1 MSDNEKTLEIQ
12 VISGAEGQIAAGDT
26 YGAEQARE
34 YADEAA
40 QSAEKAKESQN
51 LAEAWAH
58 SDQAPAGEGT
68 RSAKTWSNVSKE
80 WAESTTA
87 PDNTTGSRSAKTWSD
102 VARQWAESDKEPDG
116 VKDAKS
122 AKTWAGVANDHANTA
137 SLKANEAAASANTAS
152 LQAQAAATSAQTA
165 TTKAGEA
172 STSANNAAVS
182 AKTASDKAAA
192 SATSAGQAAS
202 SAAAAAASAKTASD
216 KAMAAAASATAAAT
230 SAANAADGANTA
242 NVQAGLAHES
252 ADSAASS
259 ATAAAGSA
267 KTASTKASE
276 ASTSANEAAASAKA
290 AADKYTALVNND
302 LPKKANLAGADFTGK
317 VTFPT
322 APAGT
327 NNTQG
332 ATTAFVVAA
341 IASLV
346 NGSPA
351 ALDTLQEL
359 AKAMGNDP
367 NFATTITNLIGTK
380 LDKSGTAVKATAD
393 AAGNN
398 IQTTYAT
405 KTDVEKAAND
415 AKNGAL
421 TGQVQADWNVTD
433 TSSKAYVK
441 NKPTK
446 WNVFDLAKPL
456 CKSGTLDY
464 TTRPLVDVV
473 RANKLAF
480 LPAEQIII
488 EQTVDGGQTWTDAG
502 FRDAQKENLFNELRT
517 YALCIPK
524 INGKE
529 NAQCGLRVTITAMKY
544 NVPDGT
550 AETDKYKYWGKDY
563 VKSTERYCSLEEL
576 YIWCSAASNKI
587 KVKVESAT
595 GDNPDNWYTQFS
607 SDSFGLTG
615 EAGGNYIRLK
625 GDYEL
630 FGGGIS
636 QSFNFW
642 NYRFTFMTTSSN
654 LTDQITARPEVSQSI
669 ININGY
675 GSSIWTVPNQ
685 LAFHDHLYYWDDK
698 KNATFPAN
706 INAKGKLLE
715 NGQSITDSI
724 AKQIITNTLTATNA
738 TFTGATSVPTANAGN
753 SSNAIASTEFVAK
766 SISDLATVATS
777 GKYTDLLER
786 PAIPSKTSELTNDS
800 RYVSTD
806 ASGNVV
812 LTGTLTATQVF
823 NAVYND
829 YAEFFP
835 RGGKTERGDI
845 IACDEASTRE
855 QYVKATDKS
864 LCVVGVHS
872 EEFAQIIGG
881 LQVEEGKGVME
892 TNIRQFIPVAMAGR
906 VHVKYFGK
914 AIVGTKVVPSEI
926 PGVGRAWQE
935 GDSLDHVVGK
945 IVEPDTRQD
954 VRLVKI
960 LVGR

>member
-40 QSAEKAKESQN
+40 RSAEKAKESQN

-87 PDNTTGSRSAKTWSD
+87 PDNTAGSRSAKTWAD

-116 VKDAKS
+116 VKGAKS

-137 SLKANEAAASANTAS
+137 SLKANAAAASANTAS

-172 STSANNAAVS
+172 STSASNAAVS
-182 AKTASDKAAA
+182 AKAAAEKAAA
-192 SATSAGQAAS
+192 ASTSASNAKTSENNAAGSAQTAASKATAASTSAGAAAN
-202 SAAAAAASAKTASD
+202 SATAAAASAKTSSDQAS
-216 KAMAAAASATAAAT
+216 AAAT
-230 SAANAADGANTA
+230 SAQVAAN
-242 NVQAGLAHES
+242 
-252 ADSAASS
+252 S
-259 ATAAAGSA
+259 ATEAAGSA
-267 KTASTKASE
+267 STASTKASE
-276 ASTSANEAAASAKA
+276 ASTSAADAAASAKA

-317 VTFPT
+317 VTMPT

-359 AKAMGNDP
+359 AKALGNDP

-398 IQTTYAT
+398 IQATYAT

-441 NKPTK
+441 NKPTTWPTNK
-446 WNVFDLAKPL
+446 ITKPWFTN
-456 CKSGTLDY
+456 GTYDPVIA
-464 TTRPLVDVV
+464 PLINRT
-473 RANKLAF
+473 RANRLAF
-480 LPAEQIII
+480 LPADQIII

-502 FRDAQKENLFNELRT
+502 YTDSQKAYLFSGLKSQPFD
-517 YALCIPK
+517 LPK
-524 INGKE
+524 LDGKM
-529 NAQCGLRVTITAMKY
+529 NTLCGLRVTITANKY
-544 NVPDGT
+544 NVPSGT
-550 AETDKYKYWGKDY
+550 AETEKYNYWDNEHY
-563 VKSTERYCSLEEL
+563 IYSERYCSLTDFWFWLTSSENTISIKIE
-576 YIWCSAASNKI
+576 AASRANPNSWTTLFNHP
-587 KVKVESAT
+587 EWGAT
-595 GDNPDNWYTQFS
+595 GWDGSDYCRINYT
-607 SDSFGLTG
+607 
-615 EAGGNYIRLK
+615 
-625 GDYEL
+625 L
-630 FGGGIS
+630 FGGGSGQPS
-636 QSFNFW
+636 QSC
-642 NYRFTFMTTSSN
+642 NYRFTFMTKPPNGKNT
-654 LTDQITARPEVSQSI
+654 LGTQYQTQQQSI
-669 ININGY
+669 KSIMGY
-675 GSSIWTVPNQ
+675 GENAWITPNAMME
-685 LAFHDHLYYWDDK
+685 LDHLYYWDPYK
-698 KNATFPAN
+698 
-706 INAKGKLLE
+706 
-715 NGQSITDSI
+715 
-724 AKQIITNTLTATNA
+724 NA
-738 TFTGATSVPTANAGN
+738 TFTGSINTLGKIKENGMNLTDSIMESVNSKIKKSIPTTI
-753 SSNAIASTEFVAK
+753 SSFTNDSGYAK
-766 SISDLATVATS
+766 SDDLATVATS

-835 RGGKTERGDI
+835 RGEDTERGDI
-845 IACDEASTRE
+845 IACDETSTRE

-935 GDSLDHVVGK
+935 GDSLDHVVGR

>member
-34 YADEAA
+34 YANEAA

-68 RSAKTWSNVSKE
+68 RSSKTWSNVSKE
-80 WAESTTA
+80 WAESTGA
-87 PDNTTGSRSAKTWSD
+87 PDNTAGSRSAKTWAD

-137 SLKANEAAASANTAS
+137 SLKANAAAASANTAS

-216 KAMAAAASATAAAT
+216 KATAAAASATAAAT

-252 ADSAASS
+252 ADSAAAS

-302 LPKKANLAGADFTGK
+302 LPKKANL
-317 VTFPT
+317 
-322 APAGT
+322 AGT

-433 TSSKAYVK
+433 TTSKAFVK
-441 NKPTK
+441 NKPLVYSGANKIDPQLTMSNRLHTMNTSYGDSCLRYFCATREIVDGTK
-446 WNVFDLAKPL
+446 TIPDSSIIQLSWDNTKKFDSQIAIV
-456 CKSGTLDY
+456 SGTTDMY
-464 TTRPLVDVV
+464 IRTQNTQW
-473 RANKLAF
+473 
-480 LPAEQIII
+480 LPWKRMYGSGD
-488 EQTVDGGQTWTDAG
+488 TVDRSTADAAGNNIQT
-502 FRDAQKENLFNELRT
+502 T
-517 YALCIPK
+517 YATK
-524 INGKE
+524 KE
-529 NAQCGLRVTITAMKY
+529 LPT
-544 NVPDGT
+544 VPSKVSAFTNDSG
-550 AETDKYKYWGKDY
+550 Y
-563 VKSTERYCSLEEL
+563 VKS
-576 YIWCSAASNKI
+576 A
-587 KVKVESAT
+587 
-595 GDNPDNWYTQFS
+595 
-607 SDSFGLTG
+607 
-615 EAGGNYIRLK
+615 
-625 GDYEL
+625 
-630 FGGGIS
+630 
-636 QSFNFW
+636 
-642 NYRFTFMTTSSN
+642 
-654 LTDQITARPEVSQSI
+654 
-669 ININGY
+669 
-675 GSSIWTVPNQ
+675 
-685 LAFHDHLYYWDDK
+685 
-698 KNATFPAN
+698 
-706 INAKGKLLE
+706 
-715 NGQSITDSI
+715 
-724 AKQIITNTLTATNA
+724 
-738 TFTGATSVPTANAGN
+738 
-753 SSNAIASTEFVAK
+753 
-766 SISDLATVATS
+766 DLATVATS

-835 RGGKTERGDI
+835 RGGETERGDI
-845 IACDEASTRE
+845 IACDETSTRE

-864 LCVVGVHS
+864 QCVVGVHS

-892 TNIRQFIPVAMAGR
+892 TNIRKFIPVAMAGR

-935 GDSLDHVVGK
+935 GDSLDHVVGR

>member
-34 YADEAA
+34 YANEAA

-87 PDNTTGSRSAKTWSD
+87 PDNTTGSRSAKTWAD
-102 VARQWAESDKEPDG
+102 VARQWAESDKKPDG

-137 SLKANEAAASANTAS
+137 SLKANAAAASANTAS
-152 LQAQAAATSAQTA
+152 LQAKAAATSAQTA

-192 SATSAGQAAS
+192 SATSAGQAAASAS
-202 SAAAAAASAKTASD
+202 SAAASASSAAASAKTASD
-216 KAMAAAASATAAAT
+216 KATAAAASATAAAT
-230 SAANAADGANTA
+230 SASNATDGANTA
-242 NVQAGLAHES
+242 NIQAGLAHES
-252 ADSAASS
+252 ADSAAAS

-276 ASTSANEAAASAKA
+276 ASTSANNAAASAKA

-317 VTFPT
+317 VTMPT

-332 ATTAFVVAA
+332 ATTAFVAAA

-359 AKAMGNDP
+359 AKALGNDP

-380 LDKSGTAVKATAD
+380 LDKSGTAVKAAAD

-441 NKPTK
+441 NKPQWIRFSYALKELTKRPTTCNQNFADGCIRNYLASSDMKEGKPPGDANIIHCSWDNGKWDTQLAIEPPHNTNALDLTLLHVRGENGTEWTK
-446 WNVFDLAKPL
+446 WSTLCLSMDSRGKTAYQAKADEAGNDIQATYA
-456 CKSGTLDY
+456 KKTDVQ
-464 TTRPLVDVV
+464 TTF
-473 RANKLAF
+473 AKKTE
-480 LPAEQIII
+480 LPTIPTTISSF
-488 EQTVDGGQTWTDAG
+488 TNDAG
-502 FRDAQKENLFNELRT
+502 
-517 YALCIPK
+517 Y
-524 INGKE
+524 
-529 NAQCGLRVTITAMKY
+529 
-544 NVPDGT
+544 
-550 AETDKYKYWGKDY
+550 
-563 VKSTERYCSLEEL
+563 
-576 YIWCSAASNKI
+576 
-587 KVKVESAT
+587 
-595 GDNPDNWYTQFS
+595 
-607 SDSFGLTG
+607 
-615 EAGGNYIRLK
+615 
-625 GDYEL
+625 
-630 FGGGIS
+630 
-636 QSFNFW
+636 
-642 NYRFTFMTTSSN
+642 
-654 LTDQITARPEVSQSI
+654 
-669 ININGY
+669 
-675 GSSIWTVPNQ
+675 
-685 LAFHDHLYYWDDK
+685 
-698 KNATFPAN
+698 
-706 INAKGKLLE
+706 
-715 NGQSITDSI
+715 
-724 AKQIITNTLTATNA
+724 
-738 TFTGATSVPTANAGN
+738 
-753 SSNAIASTEFVAK
+753 AK
-766 SISDLATVATS
+766 SSDLATVATS

-800 RYVSTD
+800 RFVATD
-806 ASGNVV
+806 ETGNVT

-835 RGGKTERGDI
+835 RGDDTQRGDI
-845 IACDEASTRE
+845 IACDETSTRE

-864 LCVVGVHS
+864 RCVVGVHS

-881 LQVEEGKGVME
+881 LQVEDGKGVLE
-892 TNIRQFIPVAMAGR
+892 TNIQKFIPVSMAGR

-914 AIVGTKVVPSEI
+914 AVVGTKVVPSEI

-935 GDSLDHVVGK
+935 GDPPDHVVGR
-945 IVEPDTRQD
+945 IVEPDTLQD

>member
-34 YADEAA
+34 YANEAA

-87 PDNTTGSRSAKTWSD
+87 PDNTAGSRSAKTWAD

-116 VKDAKS
+116 VKGAKS

-137 SLKANEAAASANTAS
+137 SLKANAAAASANTAS

-172 STSANNAAVS
+172 STSASNAAVS
-182 AKTASDKAAA
+182 AKAAAEKAAA
-192 SATSAGQAAS
+192 ASTSASNAKTSENNAAGSAQTAASKATAASTSAGAAAN
-202 SAAAAAASAKTASD
+202 SATAAAASAKTSSDQAS
-216 KAMAAAASATAAAT
+216 AAAT
-230 SAANAADGANTA
+230 SATNSAN
-242 NVQAGLAHES
+242 S
-252 ADSAASS
+252 AK
-259 ATAAAGSA
+259 AAAGSA
-267 KTASTKASE
+267 PTASTKASE
-276 ASTSANEAAASAKA
+276 ASTSANSAAASAKA
-290 AADKYTALVNND
+290 AADKYTALVNVD
-302 LPKKANLAGADFTGK
+302 LPKKANLAGAAFTGK
-317 VTFPT
+317 VTVPT
-322 APAGT
+322 AKAGT
-327 NNTQG
+327 NDTQ
-332 ATTAFVVAA
+332 AASTAFVMAA

-398 IQTTYAT
+398 IQSTYAT
-405 KTDVEKAAND
+405 KAEMTKAAND

-433 TSSKAYVK
+433 ASSKAYVK
-441 NKPTK
+441 NKPTT
-446 WNVFDLAKPL
+446 WPSNQITKPWFIN
-456 CKSGTLDY
+456 GTRDPVIA
-464 TTRPLVDVV
+464 PLINIT
-473 RANKLAF
+473 RANRLAF
-480 LPAEQIII
+480 LPADQIVI

-502 FRDAQKENLFNELRT
+502 YTDSQKAYLFSGLKSGCWFN
-517 YALCIPK
+517 IPQ
-524 INGKE
+524 IDGKM
-529 NAQCGLRVTITAMKY
+529 NTLCGLRVTITANKY
-544 NVPDGT
+544 NVPTGT
-550 AETDKYKYWGKDY
+550 AETEKYKYWDDEHWIT
-563 VKSTERYCSLEEL
+563 SERYCSLTDFWFWLSSPENAISIKIE
-576 YIWCSAASNKI
+576 AATR
-587 KVKVESAT
+587 A
-595 GDNPDNWYTQFS
+595 NPNSWTALFNHPEWGANGWDG
-607 SDSFGLTG
+607 SDYCRIPYS
-615 EAGGNYIRLK
+615 
-625 GDYEL
+625 L
-630 FGGGIS
+630 FGGKSGK
-636 QSFNFW
+636 QNC
-642 NYRFTFMTTSSN
+642 NYRFTFMTKPSAGKDTLGTQFQTHTQGISSIMGYGENVWISSN
-654 LTDQITARPEVSQSI
+654 SMMEL
-669 ININGY
+669 
-675 GSSIWTVPNQ
+675 
-685 LAFHDHLYYWDDK
+685 DHLYYWDPA
-698 KNATFPAN
+698 KNTTFTGS
-706 INAKGKLLE
+706 INTLGKIKE
-715 NGQSITDSI
+715 NGKNLTDSI
-724 AKQIITNTLTATNA
+724 MESVNSAIKKSIPTTISSFTNDV
-738 TFTGATSVPTANAGN
+738 GY
-753 SSNAIASTEFVAK
+753 AK
-766 SISDLATVATS
+766 SDDLAMVATS

-845 IACDEASTRE
+845 IACDETSTRE

-864 LCVVGVHS
+864 QCVVGVHS

-892 TNIRQFIPVAMAGR
+892 TNIRKFIPVAMAGR

-935 GDSLDHVVGK
+935 GDSLDHVVGR

>member
-1 MSDNEKTLEIQ
+1 MSNNDKTLEIEVVQ
-12 VISGAEGQIAAGDT
+12 GVEGTVASGELF
-26 YGAEQARE
+26 GADQARA
-34 YADEAA
+34 YAEEAGQA
-40 QSAEKAKESQN
+40 ADRAKEAQN

-68 RSAKTWSNVSKE
+68 RSSKTWSNVSKE
-80 WAESTTA
+80 WAESTGA
-87 PDNTTGSRSAKTWSD
+87 PDNTAGSRSAKTWAD
-102 VARQWAESDKEPDG
+102 TARQWAESSTEPDG

-122 AKTWAGVANDHANTA
+122 AKSWAGVAKDYANTA

-152 LQAQAAATSAQTA
+152 LQAKAAATSAQTA
-165 TTKAGEA
+165 ITKAGEA

-192 SATSAGQAAS
+192 SATSAGQAAA

-216 KAMAAAASATAAAT
+216 KADAAASSANAAAASAT
-230 SAANAADGANTA
+230 NAADGANTA
-242 NVQAGLAHES
+242 NIQAGLAHES
-252 ADSAASS
+252 ADSAAAS

-276 ASTSANEAAASAKA
+276 ASTSANNAAASAKA

-302 LPKKANLAGADFTGK
+302 LPKKADLAGADFTGK
-317 VTFPT
+317 VTMPT

-332 ATTAFVVAA
+332 ATTAFVAAA

-359 AKAMGNDP
+359 AKALGNDP

-380 LDKSGTAVKATAD
+380 LDKTGTAVKATAD
-393 AAGNN
+393 GAGNN
-398 IQTTYAT
+398 IQATYAT

-441 NKPTK
+441 NKPQEIRFSFALKQLSYRPTTCNQNFADGCIRNYLASSNMTEGKPPGDSNIIHCSWDNGK
-446 WNVFDLAKPL
+446 WDTQLAIEPPHNTNTMGQAL
-456 CKSGTLDY
+456 LH
-464 TTRPLVDVV
+464 V
-473 RANKLAF
+473 RG
-480 LPAEQIII
+480 E
-488 EQTVDGGQTWTDAG
+488 
-502 FRDAQKENLFNELRT
+502 
-517 YALCIPK
+517 
-524 INGKE
+524 NGKE
-529 NAQCGLRVTITAMKY
+529 WSKWSTLCRSIDSQGKTAYQAKADESGNDIQATYAKKTDVQTTYAKKTELPTIPT
-544 NVPDGT
+544 T
-550 AETDKYKYWGKDY
+550 
-563 VKSTERYCSLEEL
+563 
-576 YIWCSAASNKI
+576 I
-587 KVKVESAT
+587 
-595 GDNPDNWYTQFS
+595 S
-607 SDSFGLTG
+607 S
-615 EAGGNYIRLK
+615 
-625 GDYEL
+625 
-630 FGGGIS
+630 
-636 QSFNFW
+636 
-642 NYRFTFMTTSSN
+642 FTN
-654 LTDQITARPEVSQSI
+654 DV
-669 ININGY
+669 GY
-675 GSSIWTVPNQ
+675 
-685 LAFHDHLYYWDDK
+685 
-698 KNATFPAN
+698 
-706 INAKGKLLE
+706 
-715 NGQSITDSI
+715 
-724 AKQIITNTLTATNA
+724 
-738 TFTGATSVPTANAGN
+738 
-753 SSNAIASTEFVAK
+753 AK
-766 SISDLATVATS
+766 SSDLATVATS

-835 RGGKTERGDI
+835 RGGDTERGDI
-845 IACDEASTRE
+845 IACDETSTRE

-864 LCVVGVHS
+864 QCVVGVHT

-881 LQVEEGKGVME
+881 LQVEDGKGVLE
-892 TNIRQFIPVAMAGR
+892 TNIQKFIPVSMAGR

-914 AIVGTKVVPSEI
+914 AVVGTKVVPSEI

-935 GDSLDHVVGK
+935 GDPPDHVVGR
-945 IVEPDTRQD
+945 IVEPDTLQD

>member
-34 YADEAA
+34 YANEAA
-40 QSAEKAKESQN
+40 QSVEKAKESQN

-68 RSAKTWSNVSKE
+68 RSSKTWSNVSKE
-80 WAESTTA
+80 WAESTGA
-87 PDNTTGSRSAKTWSD
+87 PDNTAGSRSAKTWAD

-116 VKDAKS
+116 VKGAKS
-122 AKTWAGVANDHANTA
+122 AKTWAGAANDHANTA
-137 SLKANEAAASANTAS
+137 SLKANAAAASANTAS

-182 AKTASDKAAA
+182 AKTASYKAAA

-202 SAAAAAASAKTASD
+202 SAAAAATSAKTASD
-216 KAMAAAASATAAAT
+216 KATAAAASATAAAT

-317 VTFPT
+317 VTMPT

-332 ATTAFVVAA
+332 ATSAFVMAA
-341 IASLV
+341 LASLV

-405 KTDVEKAAND
+405 KAEMTKAAND

-441 NKPTK
+441 NKPTNLSAIGNTPQFSLNK
-446 WNVFDLAKPL
+446 LSKDDNGGNPVYFLMHELVKYSPDAHMLPAGNYGFNGMVFGYPRNGNGGSQFLAIVKVVLGYEYNDLYSSSGHYSPVVIKDETNNKYYWAMEIKGSYQNVYMLGAFTANPL
-456 CKSGTLDY
+456 NTVISAVDRAGTL
-464 TTRPLVDVV
+464 PEGWSLV
-473 RANKLAF
+473 
-480 LPAEQIII
+480 
-488 EQTVDGGQTWTDAG
+488 
-502 FRDAQKENLFNELRT
+502 
-517 YALCIPK
+517 Y
-524 INGKE
+524 
-529 NAQCGLRVTITAMKY
+529 TAMPYPFDYMHVSNASKDDQGNTIATTY
-544 NVPDGT
+544 LKKSDAT
-550 AETDKYKYWGKDY
+550 A
-563 VKSTERYCSLEEL
+563 SL
-576 YIWCSAASNKI
+576 
-587 KVKVESAT
+587 
-595 GDNPDNWYTQFS
+595 
-607 SDSFGLTG
+607 
-615 EAGGNYIRLK
+615 
-625 GDYEL
+625 
-630 FGGGIS
+630 
-636 QSFNFW
+636 
-642 NYRFTFMTTSSN
+642 TT
-654 LTDQITARPEVSQSI
+654 
-669 ININGY
+669 
-675 GSSIWTVPNQ
+675 
-685 LAFHDHLYYWDDK
+685 K
-698 KNATFPAN
+698 
-706 INAKGKLLE
+706 
-715 NGQSITDSI
+715 
-724 AKQIITNTLTATNA
+724 TLTATDA
-738 TFTGATSVPTANAGN
+738 TFTGQTSVPTASAGN
-753 SSNAIASTEFVAK
+753 SSNAIASTEFVVK
-766 SISDLATVATS
+766 SISDLAMVATS

-786 PAIPSKTSELTNDS
+786 PVIPSKTSELTNDS

-835 RGGKTERGDI
+835 RGENTERGDI

-935 GDSLDHVVGK
+935 GDSLDHVVGR

>member
-1 MSDNEKTLEIQ
+1 MSNNEKTLEIEVVQ
-12 VISGAEGQIAAGDT
+12 GTEGTIASGEL
-26 YGAEQARE
+26 YGADQARA
-34 YADEAA
+34 YADEAGQA
-40 QSAEKAKESQN
+40 ADRAKESQN

-68 RSAKTWSNVSKE
+68 RSSKTWSNVSKE

-122 AKTWAGVANDHANTA
+122 AKSWAGVAKDYANTA

-152 LQAQAAATSAQTA
+152 LQAKAAAASAQTA

-216 KAMAAAASATAAAT
+216 KATAAAASATAAAT

-252 ADSAASS
+252 ADSAAAS

-276 ASTSANEAAASAKA
+276 ASTSANAAAASAKA

-317 VTFPT
+317 VTMPT

-341 IASLV
+341 ITSLV

-359 AKAMGNDP
+359 AKALGNDP

-398 IQTTYAT
+398 IQSTYAT
-405 KTDVEKAAND
+405 KAEMTKAAND

-433 TSSKAYVK
+433 TTSKAFVK
-441 NKPTK
+441 NKPDVYQASQTLTINDTRTENPSPGDHMSNFASRIVADFK
-446 WNVFDLAKPL
+446 RGTPDNSYFSSVLSVVPWHDQ
-456 CKSGTLDY
+456 SGGYPSQLSFTIDGRLFYRIGADQL
-464 TTRPLVDVV
+464 TWGPWHQISFCDGTVSNAL
-473 RANKLAF
+473 RATA
-480 LPAEQIII
+480 
-488 EQTVDGGQTWTDAG
+488 DAAG
-502 FRDAQKENLFNELRT
+502 NNIQST
-517 YALCIPK
+517 YAKKTELPTIPS
-524 INGKE
+524 
-529 NAQCGLRVTITAMKY
+529 TI
-544 NVPDGT
+544 
-550 AETDKYKYWGKDY
+550 
-563 VKSTERYCSLEEL
+563 
-576 YIWCSAASNKI
+576 
-587 KVKVESAT
+587 
-595 GDNPDNWYTQFS
+595 S
-607 SDSFGLTG
+607 SFTNDS
-615 EAGGNYIRLK
+615 
-625 GDYEL
+625 
-630 FGGGIS
+630 
-636 QSFNFW
+636 
-642 NYRFTFMTTSSN
+642 
-654 LTDQITARPEVSQSI
+654 
-669 ININGY
+669 GY
-675 GSSIWTVPNQ
+675 
-685 LAFHDHLYYWDDK
+685 
-698 KNATFPAN
+698 
-706 INAKGKLLE
+706 AK
-715 NGQSITDSI
+715 
-724 AKQIITNTLTATNA
+724 A
-738 TFTGATSVPTANAGN
+738 
-753 SSNAIASTEFVAK
+753 
-766 SISDLATVATS
+766 SDLATVATS
-777 GKYTDLLER
+777 GKYTDLLDR
-786 PAIPSKTSELTNDS
+786 PSIPSKTSELTNDS

-835 RGGKTERGDI
+835 RGGDTERGDI
-845 IACDEASTRE
+845 IACDETSTRE

-935 GDSLDHVVGK
+935 GDSLDHVVGR

>member
-1 MSDNEKTLEIQ
+1 M
-12 VISGAEGQIAAGDT
+12 
-26 YGAEQARE
+26 
-34 YADEAA
+34 
-40 QSAEKAKESQN
+40 
-51 LAEAWAH
+51 
-58 SDQAPAGEGT
+58 
-68 RSAKTWSNVSKE
+68 
-80 WAESTTA
+80 
-87 PDNTTGSRSAKTWSD
+87 
-102 VARQWAESDKEPDG
+102 ARQWAESDKEPDG

-137 SLKANEAAASANTAS
+137 SLKANAAAASANTAS

-182 AKTASDKAAA
+182 AKAASDKAAA

-216 KAMAAAASATAAAT
+216 KATAAAASATAAANSTTAAAGSAKTSSDQASAAAT
-230 SAANAADGANTA
+230 SAQAAAN
-242 NVQAGLAHES
+242 
-252 ADSAASS
+252 S

-267 KTASTKASE
+267 STASTKASE
-276 ASTSANEAAASAKA
+276 ASTSAADAAASAKA

-317 VTFPT
+317 VTMPT

-398 IQTTYAT
+398 IQSTYAT
-405 KTDVEKAAND
+405 KAEMTKAAND

-421 TGQVQADWNVTD
+421 TGQVQADWNVID
-433 TSSKAYVK
+433 ASSKAYVK
-441 NKPTK
+441 NKP
-446 WNVFDLAKPL
+446 NVMTYKRGAYKEVMNWESNCIQSVTEGMSEDHPSAYNYGVQVNL
-456 CKSGTLDY
+456 GT
-464 TTRPLVDVV
+464 V
-473 RANKLAF
+473 
-480 LPAEQIII
+480 
-488 EQTVDGGQTWTDAG
+488 
-502 FRDAQKENLFNELRT
+502 
-517 YALCIPK
+517 
-524 INGKE
+524 GK
-529 NAQCGLRVTITAMKY
+529 
-544 NVPDGT
+544 
-550 AETDKYKYWGKDY
+550 
-563 VKSTERYCSLEEL
+563 
-576 YIWCSAASNKI
+576 
-587 KVKVESAT
+587 
-595 GDNPDNWYTQFS
+595 
-607 SDSFGLTG
+607 
-615 EAGGNYIRLK
+615 GGNTRL
-625 GDYEL
+625 Y
-630 FGGGIS
+630 FPHNGGMYLR
-636 QSFNFW
+636 NFW
-642 NYRFTFMTTSSN
+642 DT
-654 LTDQITARPEVSQSI
+654 
-669 ININGY
+669 
-675 GSSIWTVPNQ
+675 
-685 LAFHDHLYYWDDK
+685 
-698 KNATFPAN
+698 
-706 INAKGKLLE
+706 
-715 NGQSITDSI
+715 
-724 AKQIITNTLTATNA
+724 
-738 TFTGATSVPTANAGN
+738 GN
-753 SSNAIASTEFVAK
+753 SSGWITMLNDRNFQQYALPKDATAVRATSDAAGNNIQTTYATKKELPTVPSKVSAFTNDSGYAK
-766 SISDLATVATS
+766 SADLATVATS

-835 RGGKTERGDI
+835 RGGDTERGDI

-935 GDSLDHVVGK
+935 GDSLDHVVGR

>member
-1 MSDNEKTLEIQ
+1 MSNNEKSLEIEVVQ
-12 VISGAEGQIAAGDT
+12 GTEGTIASGEL
-26 YGAEQARE
+26 YGADQARA
-34 YADEAA
+34 YADEAGKA
-40 QSAEKAKESQN
+40 ADQAKESQN

-68 RSAKTWSNVSKE
+68 RSSKTWSNVSKE
-80 WAESTTA
+80 WAESTGA
-87 PDNTTGSRSAKTWSD
+87 PDNTAGSRSAKTWSD

-116 VKDAKS
+116 VKNSKS

-137 SLKANEAAASANTAS
+137 SLKANAAAASANTAS

-216 KAMAAAASATAAAT
+216 KATAAAASATAAAT

-317 VTFPT
+317 VTMPT

-332 ATTAFVVAA
+332 ATTAFVMAA
-341 IASLV
+341 LASLV

-405 KTDVEKAAND
+405 KAEMTKAAND

-433 TSSKAYVK
+433 ASSKAYVK
-441 NKPTK
+441 NKPTT
-446 WNVFDLAKPL
+446 WPSNQITKPWFIN
-456 CKSGTLDY
+456 GTYDPVIA
-464 TTRPLVDVV
+464 PLINIT
-473 RANKLAF
+473 RANRLAF
-480 LPAEQIII
+480 LPADQIVI

-502 FRDAQKENLFNELRT
+502 YTDSQKAYLFSGLKSDWFD
-517 YALCIPK
+517 IPQ
-524 INGKE
+524 IDGKM
-529 NAQCGLRVTITAMKY
+529 NTLCGLRVTITANKY
-544 NVPDGT
+544 NVPTGT
-550 AETDKYKYWGKDY
+550 AETEKYKYWDDEHWIT
-563 VKSTERYCSLEEL
+563 SERYCSLTDFWFWLSSSENAISIKIE
-576 YIWCSAASNKI
+576 AATR
-587 KVKVESAT
+587 A
-595 GDNPDNWYTQFS
+595 NPNSWTALFNHPEWGANGWSGSDYCRIS
-607 SDSFGLTG
+607 SSV
-615 EAGGNYIRLK
+615 
-625 GDYEL
+625 
-630 FGGGIS
+630 FGGEGG
-636 QSFNFW
+636 QQNQYC
-642 NYRFTFMTTSSN
+642 NYRFTFMTKPSAGKDTLGTQFQTQTQGISSIMGYGEKVWRSSN
-654 LTDQITARPEVSQSI
+654 SMMEL
-669 ININGY
+669 
-675 GSSIWTVPNQ
+675 
-685 LAFHDHLYYWDDK
+685 DHLYYWDPA
-698 KNATFPAN
+698 KNTTFTGS
-706 INAKGKLLE
+706 INTLGKIKEKGKNL
-715 NGQSITDSI
+715 TDSI
-724 AKQIITNTLTATNA
+724 MESVNSAIKKSIPTTISSFTNDS
-738 TFTGATSVPTANAGN
+738 GY
-753 SSNAIASTEFVAK
+753 AK
-766 SISDLATVATS
+766 SSDLATVATS
-777 GKYTDLLER
+777 GKYTDLLDR
-786 PAIPSKTSELTNDS
+786 PSIPSKTSELTNDS

-835 RGGKTERGDI
+835 RGEDTERGDI
-845 IACDEASTRE
+845 IACDETSTRE

-864 LCVVGVHS
+864 QCVVGVHS

-935 GDSLDHVVGK
+935 GDSLDHVVGR

>member
-34 YADEAA
+34 YANEAA
-40 QSAEKAKESQN
+40 QSVEKAKESQN

-68 RSAKTWSNVSKE
+68 RSSKTWSNVSKE
-80 WAESTTA
+80 WAESTGA
-87 PDNTTGSRSAKTWSD
+87 PDNTAGSRSAKTWAD

-137 SLKANEAAASANTAS
+137 SLKANAAAASANTAS
-152 LQAQAAATSAQTA
+152 LQAKAAATSAQTA

-192 SATSAGQAAS
+192 SANSAGQAAS

-216 KAMAAAASATAAAT
+216 KATAAAASATAAAT

-252 ADSAASS
+252 ADSAAAS

-276 ASTSANEAAASAKA
+276 ASTSANNAAASAKA

-317 VTFPT
+317 VTMPT

-332 ATTAFVVAA
+332 ATTAFVMAA
-341 IASLV
+341 LASLV

-398 IQTTYAT
+398 IQSTYAT
-405 KTDVEKAAND
+405 KAEMAKAAND

-441 NKPTK
+441 NKP
-446 WNVFDLAKPL
+446 NVYPNAAKIDTNGDERDLIHAQFA
-456 CKSGTLDY
+456 SSDAF
-464 TTRPLVDVV
+464 RV
-473 RANKLAF
+473 R
-480 LPAEQIII
+480 
-488 EQTVDGGQTWTDAG
+488 VGGATDAG
-502 FRDAQKENLFNELRT
+502 WVEL
-517 YALCIPK
+517 
-524 INGKE
+524 
-529 NAQCGLRVTITAMKY
+529 
-544 NVPDGT
+544 
-550 AETDKYKYWGKDY
+550 
-563 VKSTERYCSLEEL
+563 
-576 YIWCSAASNKI
+576 
-587 KVKVESAT
+587 AT
-595 GDNPDNWYTQFS
+595 GDNGTEPIYVRQYSCN
-607 SDSFGLTG
+607 
-615 EAGGNYIRLK
+615 AGGNGTDAFFRTLIRTATLLDGVGNTNFPGTVTANGFIGLASK
-625 GDYEL
+625 ATGDSAGNNIQTTYATKKEL
-630 FGGGIS
+630 
-636 QSFNFW
+636 
-642 NYRFTFMTTSSN
+642 
-654 LTDQITARPEVSQSI
+654 P
-669 ININGY
+669 
-675 GSSIWTVPNQ
+675 TVPSKVS
-685 LAFHDHLYYWDDK
+685 AFT
-698 KNATFPAN
+698 N
-706 INAKGKLLE
+706 
-715 NGQSITDSI
+715 DS
-724 AKQIITNTLTATNA
+724 
-738 TFTGATSVPTANAGN
+738 GY
-753 SSNAIASTEFVAK
+753 AK
-766 SISDLATVATS
+766 SADLATVATS

-786 PAIPSKTSELTNDS
+786 PVIPSKTSELTNDS

-835 RGGKTERGDI
+835 RGEDTERGDI

-935 GDSLDHVVGK
+935 GDSLDHVVGR

>member
-34 YADEAA
+34 YANEAA

-87 PDNTTGSRSAKTWSD
+87 PDNTTGSRSAKTWAD

-137 SLKANEAAASANTAS
+137 SLKANAAAASANTAS
-152 LQAQAAATSAQTA
+152 LQAKAAATSAQTA

-216 KAMAAAASATAAAT
+216 KATAAAASATAAAT

-252 ADSAASS
+252 ADSAAAS

-276 ASTSANEAAASAKA
+276 ASTSANNAAASAKA

-302 LPKKANLAGADFTGK
+302 LPKKADLAGADFTGK
-317 VTFPT
+317 VTMPT

-332 ATTAFVVAA
+332 ATTAFVAAA

-398 IQTTYAT
+398 IQSTYAT

-421 TGQVQADWNVTD
+421 TGQVQADWAVTD
-433 TSSKAYVK
+433 TTSKAFVK
-441 NKPTK
+441 NKPEVVTYK
-446 WNVFDLAKPL
+446 KGQYKEVMEWESNCIQSVAEALPKDHPNAYNYGVQVTLGEIGDGANTRIYFPH
-456 CKSGTLDY
+456 SGGM
-464 TTRPLVDVV
+464 
-473 RANKLAF
+473 F
-480 LPAEQIII
+480 LKNFWGTSNSSGWLTMLTNMNFSQYALPKNGIAVKATADAAGNNI
-488 EQTVDGGQTWTDAG
+488 QT
-502 FRDAQKENLFNELRT
+502 T
-517 YALCIPK
+517 YATK
-524 INGKE
+524 KE
-529 NAQCGLRVTITAMKY
+529 L
-544 NVPDGT
+544 P
-550 AETDKYKYWGKDY
+550 
-563 VKSTERYCSLEEL
+563 
-576 YIWCSAASNKI
+576 
-587 KVKVESAT
+587 
-595 GDNPDNWYTQFS
+595 
-607 SDSFGLTG
+607 
-615 EAGGNYIRLK
+615 
-625 GDYEL
+625 
-630 FGGGIS
+630 
-636 QSFNFW
+636 
-642 NYRFTFMTTSSN
+642 
-654 LTDQITARPEVSQSI
+654 
-669 ININGY
+669 
-675 GSSIWTVPNQ
+675 TVPSKVS
-685 LAFHDHLYYWDDK
+685 AFT
-698 KNATFPAN
+698 N
-706 INAKGKLLE
+706 
-715 NGQSITDSI
+715 DS
-724 AKQIITNTLTATNA
+724 
-738 TFTGATSVPTANAGN
+738 GY
-753 SSNAIASTEFVAK
+753 AK
-766 SISDLATVATS
+766 SADLATVATTGS
-777 GKYTDLLER
+777 YTDLLNL

-806 ASGNVV
+806 ESGNVV

-835 RGGKTERGDI
+835 RGEDTERGDI

-881 LQVEEGKGVME
+881 LQVEDGKGVME

-914 AIVGTKVVPSEI
+914 AVVGTKVVPSEI

-935 GDSLDHVVGK
+935 GDPPDHVVGR
-945 IVEPDTRQD
+945 IVEPDTLQD
-954 VRLVKI
+954 IRLVKI

>member
-87 PDNTTGSRSAKTWSD
+87 PDNTAGSRSAKTWAD

-116 VKDAKS
+116 VKGAKS

-137 SLKANEAAASANTAS
+137 SLKANAAAASANTAS

-172 STSANNAAVS
+172 STSASNAAVS
-182 AKTASDKAAA
+182 AKAAA
-192 SATSAGQAAS
+192 EK
-202 SAAAAAASAKTASD
+202 AAAASTSASNAKTSE
-216 KAMAAAASATAAAT
+216 
-230 SAANAADGANTA
+230 NN
-242 NVQAGLAHES
+242 
-252 ADSAASS
+252 
-259 ATAAAGSA
+259 AAGSA
-267 KTASTKASE
+267 QT
-276 ASTSANEAAASAKA
+276 AASK
-290 AADKYTALVNND
+290 
-302 LPKKANLAGADFTGK
+302 
-317 VTFPT
+317 
-322 APAGT
+322 
-327 NNTQG
+327 
-332 ATTAFVVAA
+332 AFVMAA
-341 IASLV
+341 IAAMV

-398 IQTTYAT
+398 IQSTYAT
-405 KTDVEKAAND
+405 KAEMTKAAND

-421 TGQVQADWNVTD
+421 TGQVQADWNVID
-433 TSSKAYVK
+433 ASSKAYVK
-441 NKPTK
+441 NKP
-446 WNVFDLAKPL
+446 NVMTYKLGAYKEVMNW
-456 CKSGTLDY
+456 KS
-464 TTRPLVDVV
+464 
-473 RANKLAF
+473 N
-480 LPAEQIII
+480 
-488 EQTVDGGQTWTDAG
+488 
-502 FRDAQKENLFNELRT
+502 
-517 YALCIPK
+517 CI
-524 INGKE
+524 
-529 NAQCGLRVTITAMKY
+529 QSV
-544 NVPDGT
+544 
-550 AETDKYKYWGKDY
+550 
-563 VKSTERYCSLEEL
+563 
-576 YIWCSAASNKI
+576 
-587 KVKVESAT
+587 
-595 GDNPDNWYTQFS
+595 
-607 SDSFGLTG
+607 
-615 EAGGNYIRLK
+615 AGGMSEDHPSAHNYGVQVNLGTVGKGGNTRL
-625 GDYEL
+625 Y
-630 FGGGIS
+630 FPHNGGMYLK
-636 QSFNFW
+636 NFW
-642 NYRFTFMTTSSN
+642 DT
-654 LTDQITARPEVSQSI
+654 
-669 ININGY
+669 
-675 GSSIWTVPNQ
+675 
-685 LAFHDHLYYWDDK
+685 
-698 KNATFPAN
+698 
-706 INAKGKLLE
+706 
-715 NGQSITDSI
+715 
-724 AKQIITNTLTATNA
+724 
-738 TFTGATSVPTANAGN
+738 GN
-753 SSNAIASTEFVAK
+753 SSGWITMLNDRNFQQYALPKDATAVRATSDAAGNNIQTTYATKKELPTVPSKVSAFTNDSGYAK
-766 SISDLATVATS
+766 SADLATVATS

-835 RGGKTERGDI
+835 RGGDTERGDI

-935 GDSLDHVVGK
+935 GDSLDHVVGR

>member
-34 YADEAA
+34 YANEAA

-87 PDNTTGSRSAKTWSD
+87 PDNTAGSRSAKTWAD

-152 LQAQAAATSAQTA
+152 LQAKAAATSAQTA

-192 SATSAGQAAS
+192 SANSAGQAAS
-202 SAAAAAASAKTASD
+202 SAAAAADSAKTASD
-216 KAMAAAASATAAAT
+216 KATAAAASATAAAT
-230 SAANAADGANTA
+230 SAANAADGAKTA

-252 ADSAASS
+252 ADSAAGS

-398 IQTTYAT
+398 IQSTYAT
-405 KTDVEKAAND
+405 KAEMTNAAND

-441 NKPTK
+441 NKPAVVTYEEGQYKETK
-446 WNVFDLAKPL
+446 EW
-456 CKSGTLDY
+456 KSNCVQSIAEGMATDHPNAYNYGTQVTLGVIGQGGNARIY
-464 TTRPLVDVV
+464 FPHSGGM
-473 RANKLAF
+473 F
-480 LPAEQIII
+480 LKNFWGTGNSSGWLTMLHDQNFGI
-488 EQTVDGGQTWTDAG
+488 
-502 FRDAQKENLFNELRT
+502 
-517 YALCIPK
+517 YALPK
-524 INGKE
+524 
-529 NAQCGLRVTITAMKY
+529 
-544 NVPDGT
+544 DGT
-550 AETDKYKYWGKDY
+550 A
-563 VKSTERYCSLEEL
+563 VKATADAAGNNIQTTYATKKEL
-576 YIWCSAASNKI
+576 
-587 KVKVESAT
+587 
-595 GDNPDNWYTQFS
+595 P
-607 SDSFGLTG
+607 
-615 EAGGNYIRLK
+615 
-625 GDYEL
+625 
-630 FGGGIS
+630 
-636 QSFNFW
+636 
-642 NYRFTFMTTSSN
+642 
-654 LTDQITARPEVSQSI
+654 
-669 ININGY
+669 
-675 GSSIWTVPNQ
+675 TVPSKVS
-685 LAFHDHLYYWDDK
+685 AFT
-698 KNATFPAN
+698 N
-706 INAKGKLLE
+706 
-715 NGQSITDSI
+715 DS
-724 AKQIITNTLTATNA
+724 
-738 TFTGATSVPTANAGN
+738 GY
-753 SSNAIASTEFVAK
+753 AK
-766 SISDLATVATS
+766 SSDLATVATTGS
-777 GKYTDLLER
+777 YTDLLNI

-806 ASGNVV
+806 ESGNVV

-835 RGGKTERGDI
+835 RGEDTERGDI

-864 LCVVGVHS
+864 LCVVGVQS

-935 GDSLDHVVGK
+935 GDSLDHVVGR

>member
-34 YADEAA
+34 YANEAA

-68 RSAKTWSNVSKE
+68 RSSKTWSNVSKE
-80 WAESTTA
+80 WAESTGA
-87 PDNTTGSRSAKTWSD
+87 PDNTAGSRSAKTWAD

-137 SLKANEAAASANTAS
+137 SLKANAAAASANTAS

-202 SAAAAAASAKTASD
+202 SATAAAASAKTASD
-216 KAMAAAASATAAAT
+216 KATAAAASATAAANSTTAAAGSAKTSSDQASAAAT
-230 SAANAADGANTA
+230 SAQAAAN
-242 NVQAGLAHES
+242 
-252 ADSAASS
+252 S

-267 KTASTKASE
+267 STASTKASE
-276 ASTSANEAAASAKA
+276 ASTSAADAAASAKA

-398 IQTTYAT
+398 IQSTYAT
-405 KTDVEKAAND
+405 KAEMTKAAND

-433 TSSKAYVK
+433 ASSKAYVK
-441 NKPTK
+441 NKPAVVTYK
-446 WNVFDLAKPL
+446 GFPYRRTAEWESNSVQSIAEGMATDHPNAYNY
-456 CKSGTLDY
+456 GVQVTLG
-464 TTRPLVDVV
+464 V
-473 RANKLAF
+473 
-480 LPAEQIII
+480 IG
-488 EQTVDGGQTWTDAG
+488 DGG
-502 FRDAQKENLFNELRT
+502 
-517 YALCIPK
+517 
-524 INGKE
+524 
-529 NAQCGLRVTITAMKY
+529 NARIY
-544 NVPDGT
+544 FPH
-550 AETDKYKYWGKDY
+550 
-563 VKSTERYCSLEEL
+563 S
-576 YIWCSAASNKI
+576 
-587 KVKVESAT
+587 
-595 GDNPDNWYTQFS
+595 
-607 SDSFGLTG
+607 
-615 EAGGNYIRLK
+615 GGMYLK
-625 GDYEL
+625 
-630 FGGGIS
+630 
-636 QSFNFW
+636 NFW
-642 NYRFTFMTTSSN
+642 GT
-654 LTDQITARPEVSQSI
+654 
-669 ININGY
+669 
-675 GSSIWTVPNQ
+675 
-685 LAFHDHLYYWDDK
+685 
-698 KNATFPAN
+698 
-706 INAKGKLLE
+706 
-715 NGQSITDSI
+715 
-724 AKQIITNTLTATNA
+724 
-738 TFTGATSVPTANAGN
+738 GN
-753 SSNAIASTEFVAK
+753 SSGWLTMLHDQNFKIYALPKNGTAVKATADAAGNNIQTTYATKKELPTVPSKVSAFTNDSGYAK
-766 SISDLATVATS
+766 SADLATVATS
-777 GKYTDLLER
+777 GKYTDLLNR
-786 PAIPSKTSELTNDS
+786 PSIPSKTSELTNDS

-806 ASGNVV
+806 ESGNVV

-835 RGGKTERGDI
+835 RGGDTERGDI
-845 IACDEASTRE
+845 IACDETNTRE

-906 VHVKYFGK
+906 VHVKYFGR
-914 AIVGTKVVPSEI
+914 AVVGTKVVPSEI

-935 GDSLDHVVGK
+935 GDSLDHVVGR

>member
-87 PDNTTGSRSAKTWSD
+87 PDNTAGSRSAKTWAD

-116 VKDAKS
+116 VKGAKS

-137 SLKANEAAASANTAS
+137 SLKANAAAASANTAS

-172 STSANNAAVS
+172 STSASNAAVS
-182 AKTASDKAAA
+182 AKAAAEKAAA
-192 SATSAGQAAS
+192 ASTSASNAKTSENNAAGSAQTAASKATAASTSAGAAAN
-202 SAAAAAASAKTASD
+202 SATAAAASAKTSSDQAS
-216 KAMAAAASATAAAT
+216 AAAT
-230 SAANAADGANTA
+230 SATNAAG
-242 NVQAGLAHES
+242 S
-252 ADSAASS
+252 AK
-259 ATAAAGSA
+259 AAAGSA
-267 KTASTKASE
+267 STASTKAS
-276 ASTSANEAAASAKA
+276 AAGTSADAAAASAKA
-290 AADKYTALVNND
+290 AADKYTALVNVD
-302 LPKKANLAGADFTGK
+302 LPKKANLSGAAFTGK
-317 VTFPT
+317 VTVPT
-322 APAGT
+322 AKAGT
-327 NNTQG
+327 NDTQ
-332 ATTAFVVAA
+332 AASTAFVMAA
-341 IASLV
+341 IAAMV
-346 NGSPA
+346 DGSPE
-351 ALDTLQEL
+351 ALDTLKEL
-359 AKAMGNDP
+359 ATALGNDP
-367 NFATTITNLIGTK
+367 NFATTITNLIATK
-380 LDKSGTAVKATAD
+380 LDKTGTAVKATGDAAGNDIQKTYATKAEMTKAANDAKAGALTGQVQADWNVTDSTSKAFVKNKPAVVTYEEGHYKETKEWKSNCVQSIAEGMATDHPNAYNYGTQVTLGVIGQGGNARIYFPHSGGMFLKNFWGTGNSSGWLTMLHDRNFGIYALPKDGTAVKATAD

-405 KTDVEKAAND
+405 KKELPTVPSKVSAFTNDSGYVKAA
-415 AKNGAL
+415 
-421 TGQVQADWNVTD
+421 
-433 TSSKAYVK
+433 
-441 NKPTK
+441 
-446 WNVFDLAKPL
+446 
-456 CKSGTLDY
+456 
-464 TTRPLVDVV
+464 
-473 RANKLAF
+473 
-480 LPAEQIII
+480 
-488 EQTVDGGQTWTDAG
+488 
-502 FRDAQKENLFNELRT
+502 
-517 YALCIPK
+517 
-524 INGKE
+524 
-529 NAQCGLRVTITAMKY
+529 
-544 NVPDGT
+544 
-550 AETDKYKYWGKDY
+550 
-563 VKSTERYCSLEEL
+563 
-576 YIWCSAASNKI
+576 
-587 KVKVESAT
+587 
-595 GDNPDNWYTQFS
+595 
-607 SDSFGLTG
+607 
-615 EAGGNYIRLK
+615 
-625 GDYEL
+625 
-630 FGGGIS
+630 
-636 QSFNFW
+636 
-642 NYRFTFMTTSSN
+642 
-654 LTDQITARPEVSQSI
+654 
-669 ININGY
+669 
-675 GSSIWTVPNQ
+675 
-685 LAFHDHLYYWDDK
+685 
-698 KNATFPAN
+698 
-706 INAKGKLLE
+706 
-715 NGQSITDSI
+715 
-724 AKQIITNTLTATNA
+724 
-738 TFTGATSVPTANAGN
+738 
-753 SSNAIASTEFVAK
+753 
-766 SISDLATVATS
+766 DLATVATS

-786 PAIPSKTSELTNDS
+786 PAIPSKTSQLTNDS

-845 IACDEASTRE
+845 IACDETSTRE

-864 LCVVGVHS
+864 QCVVGVHS

-935 GDSLDHVVGK
+935 GDSLDHVVGR

>member
-26 YGAEQARE
+26 YGAEQSRE
-34 YADEAA
+34 YANEAA
-40 QSAEKAKESQN
+40 QSVEKAKESQN

-68 RSAKTWSNVSKE
+68 RSSKTWSNVSKE

-137 SLKANEAAASANTAS
+137 SLKANAAAASANTAS

-216 KAMAAAASATAAAT
+216 KATAAAASATAAAT

-252 ADSAASS
+252 ADSAAAS

-276 ASTSANEAAASAKA
+276 ASTSANNAAASAKA

-317 VTFPT
+317 VTMPT

-398 IQTTYAT
+398 IQNTYAT
-405 KTDVEKAAND
+405 KAEMTKAAND

-421 TGQVQADWNVTD
+421 TGQVQADWAVTD
-433 TSSKAYVK
+433 TTSKAFVK
-441 NKPTK
+441 NKPDVYPKALNDKNGDSLTDTYQRRYVTLIDLSDTSVYKDDTYYPVVSNIDRNNPDCFIWCYNHLMGHGGTSWSTHRSGNISLDIIAFCRADGWGTTDGATAIVNKNWAWAKYDPGTFMQYGRSSRACFWLRGGTVYRIITPNKWPWKIITTK
-446 WNVFDLAKPL
+446 TNLLGNSEFTEYVEPTK
-456 CKSGTLDY
+456 T
-464 TTRPLVDVV
+464 
-473 RANKLAF
+473 
-480 LPAEQIII
+480 LPAQN
-488 EQTVDGGQTWTDAG
+488 
-502 FRDAQKENLFNELRT
+502 RAQ
-517 YALCIPK
+517 
-524 INGKE
+524 
-529 NAQCGLRVTITAMKY
+529 MK
-544 NVPDGT
+544 PSIDIDGT
-550 AETDKYKYWGKDY
+550 ANWAINDAAGNNIQTTYATKK
-563 VKSTERYCSLEEL
+563 EL
-576 YIWCSAASNKI
+576 
-587 KVKVESAT
+587 
-595 GDNPDNWYTQFS
+595 P
-607 SDSFGLTG
+607 
-615 EAGGNYIRLK
+615 
-625 GDYEL
+625 
-630 FGGGIS
+630 
-636 QSFNFW
+636 
-642 NYRFTFMTTSSN
+642 
-654 LTDQITARPEVSQSI
+654 
-669 ININGY
+669 
-675 GSSIWTVPNQ
+675 TVPSKVS
-685 LAFHDHLYYWDDK
+685 AFT
-698 KNATFPAN
+698 N
-706 INAKGKLLE
+706 
-715 NGQSITDSI
+715 DS
-724 AKQIITNTLTATNA
+724 
-738 TFTGATSVPTANAGN
+738 GY
-753 SSNAIASTEFVAK
+753 AK
-766 SISDLATVATS
+766 SADLATVATS
-777 GKYTDLLER
+777 GKYTDLLDR
-786 PAIPSKTSELTNDS
+786 PSIPSKTSELTNDS

-806 ASGNVV
+806 ESGNVV

-835 RGGKTERGDI
+835 RGGETERGDI
-845 IACDEASTRE
+845 IACDETSTRE

-864 LCVVGVHS
+864 QCVVGVHS

-881 LQVEEGKGVME
+881 LQVEDGKGVME

-914 AIVGTKVVPSEI
+914 AVVGTKVVPSEI

-935 GDSLDHVVGK
+935 GDSLEHVVGK

>member
-1 MSDNEKTLEIQ
+1 MSNNEKTLEIEVVQ
-12 VISGAEGQIAAGDT
+12 GTEGTIVSGEL
-26 YGAEQARE
+26 YGADQARA
-34 YADEAA
+34 YADEAGQA
-40 QSAEKAKESQN
+40 ADRAKESQN

-87 PDNTTGSRSAKTWSD
+87 PDNTTGSRSAKTWAD

-116 VKDAKS
+116 VKEAKS
-122 AKTWAGVANDHANTA
+122 SKTWAGVSQDHANTA

-152 LQAQAAATSAQTA
+152 LQAKAAATSAQTA

-202 SAAAAAASAKTASD
+202 SAAAAAASAKTSSD
-216 KAMAAAASATAAAT
+216 KATAAAASATAAANSTTAAAGSAKTSSDQASAAAT
-230 SAANAADGANTA
+230 SAQAAAN
-242 NVQAGLAHES
+242 
-252 ADSAASS
+252 S

-267 KTASTKASE
+267 STASTKASE
-276 ASTSANEAAASAKA
+276 ASTSAADAAASAKA

-317 VTFPT
+317 VTMPT

-332 ATTAFVVAA
+332 ATTAFVAAA

-367 NFATTITNLIGTK
+367 NFATTTNLIGTK
-380 LDKSGTAVKATAD
+380 LDKTGTAVKATAD
-393 AAGNN
+393 GAGNN
-398 IQTTYAT
+398 IQSTYAT
-405 KTDVEKAAND
+405 KAEMTNAAND

-441 NKPTK
+441 NKPAVVTYEEGQYKETK
-446 WNVFDLAKPL
+446 EW
-456 CKSGTLDY
+456 KSNCVQSIAEGMATDHPNAYNYGTQVTLGVIGQGGNARIY
-464 TTRPLVDVV
+464 FPHSGGM
-473 RANKLAF
+473 F
-480 LPAEQIII
+480 LKNFWGTGNSSGWLTMLHDQNFGI
-488 EQTVDGGQTWTDAG
+488 
-502 FRDAQKENLFNELRT
+502 
-517 YALCIPK
+517 YALPK
-524 INGKE
+524 
-529 NAQCGLRVTITAMKY
+529 
-544 NVPDGT
+544 DGT
-550 AETDKYKYWGKDY
+550 A
-563 VKSTERYCSLEEL
+563 VKATADAAGNNIQTTYATKKEL
-576 YIWCSAASNKI
+576 
-587 KVKVESAT
+587 
-595 GDNPDNWYTQFS
+595 P
-607 SDSFGLTG
+607 
-615 EAGGNYIRLK
+615 
-625 GDYEL
+625 
-630 FGGGIS
+630 
-636 QSFNFW
+636 
-642 NYRFTFMTTSSN
+642 
-654 LTDQITARPEVSQSI
+654 
-669 ININGY
+669 
-675 GSSIWTVPNQ
+675 TVPSKVS
-685 LAFHDHLYYWDDK
+685 AFT
-698 KNATFPAN
+698 N
-706 INAKGKLLE
+706 
-715 NGQSITDSI
+715 DS
-724 AKQIITNTLTATNA
+724 
-738 TFTGATSVPTANAGN
+738 GY
-753 SSNAIASTEFVAK
+753 AK
-766 SISDLATVATS
+766 SSDLATVATTGS
-777 GKYTDLLER
+777 YTDLLNI

-835 RGGKTERGDI
+835 RGEDTERGDI
-845 IACDEASTRE
+845 IACDEASSRE

-926 PGVGRAWQE
+926 PGVGKAWQE
-935 GDSLDHVVGK
+935 GDSLDHVVGR

>member
-34 YADEAA
+34 YANEAA

-87 PDNTTGSRSAKTWSD
+87 PDNTTGSRSAKTWAD

-137 SLKANEAAASANTAS
+137 SLKANAAAASANTAS
-152 LQAQAAATSAQTA
+152 LQAKAAATSAQTA

-216 KAMAAAASATAAAT
+216 KATAAAASATAAET
-230 SAANAADGANTA
+230 SASNAADGANTA
-242 NVQAGLAHES
+242 NIQAGLAHES
-252 ADSAASS
+252 ADSAAAS

-276 ASTSANEAAASAKA
+276 ASTSANNAAASAKA

-317 VTFPT
+317 VTMPT

-332 ATTAFVVAA
+332 ATTAFVSAA

-359 AKAMGNDP
+359 AKALGNDP

-380 LDKSGTAVKATAD
+380 LDKSGTAVKAAAD

-441 NKPTK
+441 NKPTVYPKALADKNGDPLTDTYQRRYQTKIDLSDTSVYADDTYYPVVASIPYECPDDFIWCYNHLGGRGTTSWSSHPSGNIALDIIAFARPDGWGTTDGVTAIVQKDYRWTKPGVDPGTFIQYGRSTKACFWLRGGSEYHIVAK
-446 WNVFDLAKPL
+446 WKDPWTVITTKTNLLGNSQFEEYVEPTK
-456 CKSGTLDY
+456 TLPGSNRVRM
-464 TTRPLVDVV
+464 RPVID
-473 RANKLAF
+473 
-480 LPAEQIII
+480 I
-488 EQTVDGGQTWTDAG
+488 
-502 FRDAQKENLFNELRT
+502 
-517 YALCIPK
+517 
-524 INGKE
+524 
-529 NAQCGLRVTITAMKY
+529 
-544 NVPDGT
+544 DGT
-550 AETDKYKYWGKDY
+550 AQWAKCDEDGNTIKGTYARK
-563 VKSTERYCSLEEL
+563 TE
-576 YIWCSAASNKI
+576 IPK
-587 KVKVESAT
+587 
-595 GDNPDNWYTQFS
+595 
-607 SDSFGLTG
+607 
-615 EAGGNYIRLK
+615 
-625 GDYEL
+625 
-630 FGGGIS
+630 
-636 QSFNFW
+636 
-642 NYRFTFMTTSSN
+642 
-654 LTDQITARPEVSQSI
+654 
-669 ININGY
+669 
-675 GSSIWTVPNQ
+675 
-685 LAFHDHLYYWDDK
+685 
-698 KNATFPAN
+698 
-706 INAKGKLLE
+706 
-715 NGQSITDSI
+715 
-724 AKQIITNTLTATNA
+724 
-738 TFTGATSVPTANAGN
+738 VPTTI
-753 SSNAIASTEFVAK
+753 SSFTNDSGYAK
-766 SISDLATVATS
+766 SSDLATVATS

-786 PAIPSKTSELTNDS
+786 PAIPSKTSELANDS

-835 RGGKTERGDI
+835 RGGDTERGDI
-845 IACDEASTRE
+845 IACDETSTRE

-864 LCVVGVHS
+864 RCVVGVHS

-881 LQVEEGKGVME
+881 LQVEDGKGVLE
-892 TNIRQFIPVAMAGR
+892 TNIQKFIPVSMAGR

-914 AIVGTKVVPSEI
+914 AVVGTKVVPSEI

-935 GDSLDHVVGK
+935 GDPPDHVVGR
-945 IVEPDTRQD
+945 IVEPDTLQD
-954 VRLVKI
+954 IRLVKI

>member
-1 MSDNEKTLEIQ
+1 MSNNDKTLEIEVVQ
-12 VISGAEGQIAAGDT
+12 GVEGTVASGELF
-26 YGAEQARE
+26 GADQARA
-34 YADEAA
+34 YADEAEQA
-40 QSAEKAKESQN
+40 ADRAKEAQN

-68 RSAKTWSNVSKE
+68 RSSKTWSNVSKE
-80 WAESTTA
+80 WAESTGA
-87 PDNTTGSRSAKTWSD
+87 PDNTAGSRSAKTWAD
-102 VARQWAESDKEPDG
+102 TARQWAESSTEPDG

-122 AKTWAGVANDHANTA
+122 AKSWAGVAKDYANTA

-152 LQAQAAATSAQTA
+152 LQAKAAATSAQTA

-192 SATSAGQAAS
+192 SATSAGQAAASAS
-202 SAAAAAASAKTASD
+202 SAAASAKTASD
-216 KAMAAAASATAAAT
+216 KATAAAASATAAAT
-230 SAANAADGANTA
+230 SASNATDGANTA
-242 NVQAGLAHES
+242 NIQAGLAHES
-252 ADSAASS
+252 ADSAAAS

-276 ASTSANEAAASAKA
+276 ASTSANNAAASAKA

-302 LPKKANLAGADFTGK
+302 LPKKADLAGADFTGK
-317 VTFPT
+317 VTMPT

-332 ATTAFVVAA
+332 ATTAFVAAA

-359 AKAMGNDP
+359 AKALGNDP

-393 AAGNN
+393 GAGNN
-398 IQTTYAT
+398 IQATYAT
-405 KTDVEKAAND
+405 KTDVERAAND

-441 NKPTK
+441 NKP
-446 WNVFDLAKPL
+446 NVLL
-456 CKSGTLDY
+456 KSGGTATGNIIAPSFQTGTDESHYFQCKKFRGEGNASAYYHGIDFGYAGHDKCDFYEYGATWNFWESRSGKAETAVLVGTINKAQGWTGLVKGQNILDY
-464 TTRPLVDVV
+464 AKKTELPTIPTT
-473 RANKLAF
+473 
-480 LPAEQIII
+480 I
-488 EQTVDGGQTWTDAG
+488 
-502 FRDAQKENLFNELRT
+502 
-517 YALCIPK
+517 
-524 INGKE
+524 
-529 NAQCGLRVTITAMKY
+529 
-544 NVPDGT
+544 
-550 AETDKYKYWGKDY
+550 
-563 VKSTERYCSLEEL
+563 
-576 YIWCSAASNKI
+576 
-587 KVKVESAT
+587 
-595 GDNPDNWYTQFS
+595 S
-607 SDSFGLTG
+607 SFTNDS
-615 EAGGNYIRLK
+615 
-625 GDYEL
+625 
-630 FGGGIS
+630 
-636 QSFNFW
+636 
-642 NYRFTFMTTSSN
+642 
-654 LTDQITARPEVSQSI
+654 
-669 ININGY
+669 GY
-675 GSSIWTVPNQ
+675 
-685 LAFHDHLYYWDDK
+685 
-698 KNATFPAN
+698 
-706 INAKGKLLE
+706 
-715 NGQSITDSI
+715 
-724 AKQIITNTLTATNA
+724 
-738 TFTGATSVPTANAGN
+738 
-753 SSNAIASTEFVAK
+753 AK
-766 SISDLATVATS
+766 SSDLATVATS

-835 RGGKTERGDI
+835 RGGETERGDI
-845 IACDEASTRE
+845 IACDEASSRE

-892 TNIRQFIPVAMAGR
+892 TNIRQFIPVALAGR

-935 GDSLDHVVGK
+935 GDPPDHVVGR
-945 IVEPDTRQD
+945 IVEPDTLQD

>member
-34 YADEAA
+34 YANEAA

-68 RSAKTWSNVSKE
+68 RSSKTWSNVSKE

-87 PDNTTGSRSAKTWSD
+87 PDNTAGSRSAKTWAD

-137 SLKANEAAASANTAS
+137 SLKANAAAASANTAS

-216 KAMAAAASATAAAT
+216 KATAAAASATAAANSTTAAAGSAKTSSDQASAAAT
-230 SAANAADGANTA
+230 SAQAAAN
-242 NVQAGLAHES
+242 
-252 ADSAASS
+252 S

-267 KTASTKASE
+267 STASTKASE
-276 ASTSANEAAASAKA
+276 ASTSAADAAASAKA

-317 VTFPT
+317 VTMPT

-405 KTDVEKAAND
+405 KAEMTKAAND

-421 TGQVQADWNVTD
+421 TGQVQADWAVTD

-441 NKPTK
+441 NKP
-446 WNVFDLAKPL
+446 NVMTYKMGAYKEVMNWESNCIQSVAEGMATDHPDAYNY
-456 CKSGTLDY
+456 GIQVTLG
-464 TTRPLVDVV
+464 V
-473 RANKLAF
+473 
-480 LPAEQIII
+480 I
-488 EQTVDGGQTWTDAG
+488 GQ
-502 FRDAQKENLFNELRT
+502 
-517 YALCIPK
+517 
-524 INGKE
+524 
-529 NAQCGLRVTITAMKY
+529 
-544 NVPDGT
+544 
-550 AETDKYKYWGKDY
+550 
-563 VKSTERYCSLEEL
+563 
-576 YIWCSAASNKI
+576 
-587 KVKVESAT
+587 
-595 GDNPDNWYTQFS
+595 
-607 SDSFGLTG
+607 
-615 EAGGNYIRLK
+615 GGNARIYFPHSGGMYLK
-625 GDYEL
+625 
-630 FGGGIS
+630 
-636 QSFNFW
+636 NFW
-642 NYRFTFMTTSSN
+642 DT
-654 LTDQITARPEVSQSI
+654 
-669 ININGY
+669 
-675 GSSIWTVPNQ
+675 
-685 LAFHDHLYYWDDK
+685 
-698 KNATFPAN
+698 
-706 INAKGKLLE
+706 
-715 NGQSITDSI
+715 
-724 AKQIITNTLTATNA
+724 
-738 TFTGATSVPTANAGN
+738 GN
-753 SSNAIASTEFVAK
+753 SSGWLTMLNNQNFAIYALPKDGIAVKATADAAGNNIQTTYATKKELPTVPSKVSAFTNDSGYAK
-766 SISDLATVATS
+766 SADLATVATS
-777 GKYTDLLER
+777 GKYTDLLDR
-786 PAIPSKTSELTNDS
+786 PSIPSKTSELTNDS

-835 RGGKTERGDI
+835 RGGETERGDI
-845 IACDEASTRE
+845 IACDETSTRE

-864 LCVVGVHS
+864 QCVVGVHS

-935 GDSLDHVVGK
+935 GDSLDHVVGR

>member
-12 VISGAEGQIAAGDT
+12 VIFGAEGQIAAGDT

-34 YADEAA
+34 YANEAA

-68 RSAKTWSNVSKE
+68 RSSKTWSNVSKE

-87 PDNTTGSRSAKTWSD
+87 PDNTTGSRSAKTWAD

-122 AKTWAGVANDHANTA
+122 SKTWAGVAQDHANTA
-137 SLKANEAAASANTAS
+137 SLKANAAAASANTAS

-216 KAMAAAASATAAAT
+216 KATAAAASATAAAT

-252 ADSAASS
+252 ADSAAAS

-276 ASTSANEAAASAKA
+276 ASTSANNAAASAKA

-317 VTFPT
+317 VTMPT

-332 ATTAFVVAA
+332 ATTAFVAAA

-359 AKAMGNDP
+359 AKALGNDP

-405 KTDVEKAAND
+405 KAEMTKAAND

-433 TSSKAYVK
+433 ASSKAFVK
-441 NKPTK
+441 NKPAIYP
-446 WNVFDLAKPL
+446 NAAKIDTIGGERNL
-456 CKSGTLDY
+456 IRAVMANTDSFRIRVGGTD
-464 TTRPLVDVV
+464 
-473 RANKLAF
+473 N
-480 LPAEQIII
+480 
-488 EQTVDGGQTWTDAG
+488 AG
-502 FRDAQKENLFNELRT
+502 WVEL
-517 YALCIPK
+517 
-524 INGKE
+524 
-529 NAQCGLRVTITAMKY
+529 
-544 NVPDGT
+544 
-550 AETDKYKYWGKDY
+550 
-563 VKSTERYCSLEEL
+563 
-576 YIWCSAASNKI
+576 
-587 KVKVESAT
+587 AT
-595 GDNPDNWYTQFS
+595 GDDSIEPIYVRQYRSTGSGTGDDVFFKTLVRTATLLDGNGNTSFPQTVTAPNFTGLAS
-607 SDSFGLTG
+607 KATSDA
-615 EAGGNYIRLK
+615 AGNNIQTTYATK
-625 GDYEL
+625 KEL
-630 FGGGIS
+630 
-636 QSFNFW
+636 
-642 NYRFTFMTTSSN
+642 
-654 LTDQITARPEVSQSI
+654 P
-669 ININGY
+669 
-675 GSSIWTVPNQ
+675 TVPSKVS
-685 LAFHDHLYYWDDK
+685 AFT
-698 KNATFPAN
+698 N
-706 INAKGKLLE
+706 
-715 NGQSITDSI
+715 DS
-724 AKQIITNTLTATNA
+724 
-738 TFTGATSVPTANAGN
+738 GY
-753 SSNAIASTEFVAK
+753 AK
-766 SISDLATVATS
+766 SADLATVATS

-835 RGGKTERGDI
+835 RGEDTERGDI
-845 IACDEASTRE
+845 IACDETSTRE

-892 TNIRQFIPVAMAGR
+892 TNIRKFIPVAMAGR

-935 GDSLDHVVGK
+935 GDSLDHVVGR

>member
-87 PDNTTGSRSAKTWSD
+87 PDNTAGSRSAKTWAD

-116 VKDAKS
+116 VKGAKS

-137 SLKANEAAASANTAS
+137 SLKANAAAASANTAS

-172 STSANNAAVS
+172 STSASNAAVS
-182 AKTASDKAAA
+182 AKAAAEKAAA
-192 SATSAGQAAS
+192 ASTSASNAKTSENNAAGSAQTAASKATAASTSAGAAAN
-202 SAAAAAASAKTASD
+202 SATAAAASAKTSSDQAS
-216 KAMAAAASATAAAT
+216 AAAT
-230 SAANAADGANTA
+230 SATNSAN
-242 NVQAGLAHES
+242 S
-252 ADSAASS
+252 AK
-259 ATAAAGSA
+259 AAAGSA
-267 KTASTKASE
+267 STASTKASE
-276 ASTSANEAAASAKA
+276 ASTSANSAAASAKA
-290 AADKYTALVNND
+290 AADKYTALVNVD
-302 LPKKANLAGADFTGK
+302 LPKKANLAGAAFTGK
-317 VTFPT
+317 VTVPT
-322 APAGT
+322 AKAGT
-327 NNTQG
+327 NDTQ
-332 ATTAFVVAA
+332 AASTAFVMAA
-341 IASLV
+341 IAAMV
-346 NGSPA
+346 NGSPE
-351 ALDTLQEL
+351 ALDTLKEL
-359 AKAMGNDP
+359 ATALGNDP
-367 NFATTITNLIGTK
+367 NFATTIMNLIATK
-380 LDKSGTAVKATAD
+380 LDKTGTAVKATAD

-405 KTDVEKAAND
+405 KAEMTKAAND

-421 TGQVQADWNVTD
+421 TGQVQADWAVTD

-441 NKPTK
+441 NKPEVYPKALADKNGDSLTDTYQRRYATLI
-446 WNVFDLAKPL
+446 DLSDTSVYKDDTYYP
-456 CKSGTLDY
+456 
-464 TTRPLVDVV
+464 VV
-473 RANKLAF
+473 AYIDSN
-480 LPAEQIII
+480 
-488 EQTVDGGQTWTDAG
+488 
-502 FRDAQKENLFNELRT
+502 
-517 YALCIPK
+517 IPD
-524 INGKE
+524 
-529 NAQCGLRVTITAMKY
+529 CF
-544 NVPDGT
+544 
-550 AETDKYKYWGKDY
+550 
-563 VKSTERYCSLEEL
+563 
-576 YIWCSAASNKI
+576 IWCYNHLQGHGNTSWSTHGCGNISLDIIAFCRYDGWGTTDG
-587 KVKVESAT
+587 AT
-595 GDNPDNWYTQFS
+595 AIVQKNWAWAKY
-607 SDSFGLTG
+607 DPG
-615 EAGGNYIRLK
+615 
-625 GDYEL
+625 
-630 FGGGIS
+630 
-636 QSFNFW
+636 
-642 NYRFTFMTTSSN
+642 TFM
-654 LTDQITARPEVSQSI
+654 Q
-669 ININGY
+669 Y
-675 GSSIWTVPNQ
+675 
-685 LAFHDHLYYWDDK
+685 HK
-698 KNATFPAN
+698 
-706 INAKGKLLE
+706 
-715 NGQSITDSI
+715 
-724 AKQIITNTLTATNA
+724 
-738 TFTGATSVPTANAGN
+738 
-753 SSNAIASTEFVAK
+753 SSNACFWLRAGTVYRIVTPNKWPWKIITTKTNLLGNSTYEEYVEPTKTLPAQNRVRMKPSIDIDGTSIWAINDAAGNNIQTTYATKKELPTVPSKVSAFTNDSGYAK
-766 SISDLATVATS
+766 SADLATVATS
-777 GKYTDLLER
+777 GKYTDLLDR

-835 RGGKTERGDI
+835 RGGDTERGDI
-845 IACDEASTRE
+845 IACDETSTRE

-864 LCVVGVHS
+864 QCVVGVHS

-935 GDSLDHVVGK
+935 GDSLDHVVGR

>member
-1 MSDNEKTLEIQ
+1 MSNNDKTLEIEVVQ
-12 VISGAEGQIAAGDT
+12 GVEGTVASGELF
-26 YGAEQARE
+26 GADQARA
-34 YADEAA
+34 Y
-40 QSAEKAKESQN
+40 AKEAGQAADRAKEAQN

-68 RSAKTWSNVSKE
+68 RSSKTWSNVSKE
-80 WAESTTA
+80 WAESTGA
-87 PDNTTGSRSAKTWSD
+87 PDNTAGSRSAKTWAD
-102 VARQWAESDKEPDG
+102 TARQWAESGTEPDG

-122 AKTWAGVANDHANTA
+122 AKSWAGVSKDYANTA

-152 LQAQAAATSAQTA
+152 LQAKAAATSAQTA

-172 STSANNAAVS
+172 ATSANNAAVS

-216 KAMAAAASATAAAT
+216 KAAAAASSAT
-230 SAANAADGANTA
+230 SAAASASNAADGANTA

-252 ADSAASS
+252 ADSAAAS

-276 ASTSANEAAASAKA
+276 ASTSANNAAASAKA
-290 AADKYTALVNND
+290 AADKYSALVNND
-302 LPKKANLAGADFTGK
+302 LPKKADLAGADFTGK
-317 VTFPT
+317 VTMPT

-332 ATTAFVVAA
+332 ATTAFVAAA

-359 AKAMGNDP
+359 AKALGNDP

-380 LDKSGTAVKATAD
+380 LDKTGTAVKATAD
-393 AAGNN
+393 GAGNN
-398 IQTTYAT
+398 IQATYAT

-441 NKPTK
+441 NKPAVYPKALADKNGESLTDTYQRRYETK
-446 WNVFDLAKPL
+446 IDLSDTSVYADDTYYPVVASIPYECPDDFIWCYNHL
-456 CKSGTLDY
+456 SGRGTTSWSSHRSGNITLDIIAFARPDGWGTTDGASSIVQKHYGWTKNNIDPGTFMQYGRSTKACFWLRGGSEYYIVAKWKNPWQIITTKTNLLGNSTY
-464 TTRPLVDVV
+464 TEYVEPSKT
-473 RANKLAF
+473 
-480 LPAEQIII
+480 LPAMNRIRIKPVI
-488 EQTVDGGQTWTDAG
+488 D
-502 FRDAQKENLFNELRT
+502 
-517 YALCIPK
+517 I
-524 INGKE
+524 
-529 NAQCGLRVTITAMKY
+529 
-544 NVPDGT
+544 DGT
-550 AETDKYKYWGKDY
+550 AQWAKCDEAGNNIQSTYAKKIEIPTIPTTISSFTNDAGYA
-563 VKSTERYCSLEEL
+563 KST
-576 YIWCSAASNKI
+576 
-587 KVKVESAT
+587 
-595 GDNPDNWYTQFS
+595 
-607 SDSFGLTG
+607 
-615 EAGGNYIRLK
+615 
-625 GDYEL
+625 
-630 FGGGIS
+630 
-636 QSFNFW
+636 
-642 NYRFTFMTTSSN
+642 
-654 LTDQITARPEVSQSI
+654 
-669 ININGY
+669 
-675 GSSIWTVPNQ
+675 
-685 LAFHDHLYYWDDK
+685 
-698 KNATFPAN
+698 
-706 INAKGKLLE
+706 
-715 NGQSITDSI
+715 
-724 AKQIITNTLTATNA
+724 
-738 TFTGATSVPTANAGN
+738 
-753 SSNAIASTEFVAK
+753 
-766 SISDLATVATS
+766 DLATVATS

-812 LTGTLTATQVF
+812 LTGTLTAAQVF

-835 RGGKTERGDI
+835 RGGETERGDI
-845 IACDEASTRE
+845 IACDETSTRE

-864 LCVVGVHS
+864 QCVVGVHT

-881 LQVEEGKGVME
+881 LQVEDGKGVLE
-892 TNIRQFIPVAMAGR
+892 TNIQKFIPVSMAGR

-914 AIVGTKVVPSEI
+914 ASVGTKVVPSEI

-935 GDSLDHVVGK
+935 GDPPDHVVGR
-945 IVEPDTRQD
+945 IVEPDTLQD
-954 VRLVKI
+954 IRLVKI

>member
-12 VISGAEGQIAAGDT
+12 VISGAEGQIAAGNT

-34 YADEAA
+34 YANEAA

-137 SLKANEAAASANTAS
+137 SLKANAAAASANTAS

-216 KAMAAAASATAAAT
+216 KATAAAASATAAANSTTAAAGSAKTSSDQASAAAT
-230 SAANAADGANTA
+230 SAQAAAN
-242 NVQAGLAHES
+242 
-252 ADSAASS
+252 S

-267 KTASTKASE
+267 STASTKAS
-276 ASTSANEAAASAKA
+276 AAGTSADAAAASAKA
-290 AADKYTALVNND
+290 AADKYTALVNVD
-302 LPKKANLAGADFTGK
+302 LPKKANLSGAAFTGK
-317 VTFPT
+317 VTVPT
-322 APAGT
+322 AKAGT
-327 NNTQG
+327 NDTQ
-332 ATTAFVVAA
+332 AASTAFVMAA
-341 IASLV
+341 IAAMV
-346 NGSPA
+346 DGSPE
-351 ALDTLQEL
+351 ALDTLKEL
-359 AKAMGNDP
+359 ATALGNDP
-367 NFATTITNLIGTK
+367 NFATTITNLIATK
-380 LDKSGTAVKATAD
+380 LDKTGTAVKATGD

-405 KTDVEKAAND
+405 KTEMAKAAND

-441 NKPTK
+441 NKPD
-446 WNVFDLAKPL
+446 VLL
-456 CKSGTLDY
+456 KSG
-464 TTRPLVDVV
+464 
-473 RANKLAF
+473 
-480 LPAEQIII
+480 
-488 EQTVDGGQTWTDAG
+488 
-502 FRDAQKENLFNELRT
+502 
-517 YALCIPK
+517 
-524 INGKE
+524 
-529 NAQCGLRVTITAMKY
+529 
-544 NVPDGT
+544 GT
-550 AETDKYKYWGKDY
+550 
-563 VKSTERYCSLEEL
+563 
-576 YIWCSAASNKI
+576 
-587 KVKVESAT
+587 AT
-595 GDNPDNWYTQFS
+595 GDIIAPSFQTGTA
-607 SDSFGLTG
+607 DSHYFQCKKFRGEGNASTYYHAIDFGC
-615 EAGGNYIRLK
+615 ANHNK
-625 GDYEL
+625 VDFYEY
-630 FGGGIS
+630 GGIWNFHECTTGKAETAALVGS
-636 QSFNFW
+636 IQAGQGWNGLVKGQNILDYAKKTELPTIPTTISSFTN
-642 NYRFTFMTTSSN
+642 
-654 LTDQITARPEVSQSI
+654 DA
-669 ININGY
+669 GY
-675 GSSIWTVPNQ
+675 
-685 LAFHDHLYYWDDK
+685 
-698 KNATFPAN
+698 
-706 INAKGKLLE
+706 AK
-715 NGQSITDSI
+715 
-724 AKQIITNTLTATNA
+724 AA
-738 TFTGATSVPTANAGN
+738 
-753 SSNAIASTEFVAK
+753 
-766 SISDLATVATS
+766 DLATVAKS
-777 GKYTDLLER
+777 GSYKDLLNQ
-786 PAIPSKTSELTNDS
+786 PAIPSKTSQLTNDS

-845 IACDEASTRE
+845 IACDETSTRE

-864 LCVVGVHS
+864 QCVVGVHS

-935 GDSLDHVVGK
+935 GDSLDHVVGR

>member
-68 RSAKTWSNVSKE
+68 RSSKTWSNVSKE

-87 PDNTTGSRSAKTWSD
+87 PDNTAGSRSAKTWAD

-116 VKDAKS
+116 VKGAKS

-137 SLKANEAAASANTAS
+137 SLKANAAAASANTAS

-192 SATSAGQAAS
+192 SANSAGQAAS
-202 SAAAAAASAKTASD
+202 SAAAAADSAKTASD
-216 KAMAAAASATAAAT
+216 KATAAAASATAAANSTTAAAGSAKTSSDQASAAAT
-230 SAANAADGANTA
+230 SAQAAAN
-242 NVQAGLAHES
+242 
-252 ADSAASS
+252 S

-267 KTASTKASE
+267 STASTKASE
-276 ASTSANEAAASAKA
+276 ASTSANNAAASAKA

-317 VTFPT
+317 VTMPT

-359 AKAMGNDP
+359 AKALGNDP

-398 IQTTYAT
+398 IQSTYAT

-415 AKNGAL
+415 AKNEAL
-421 TGQVQADWNVTD
+421 TGQVQADWNATD

-441 NKPTK
+441 NKP
-446 WNVFDLAKPL
+446 NVMTYKMGAYKEVMNWESNCIQSVAEGMSEDHPSAYNYGVQVNL
-456 CKSGTLDY
+456 GT
-464 TTRPLVDVV
+464 V
-473 RANKLAF
+473 
-480 LPAEQIII
+480 
-488 EQTVDGGQTWTDAG
+488 
-502 FRDAQKENLFNELRT
+502 
-517 YALCIPK
+517 
-524 INGKE
+524 
-529 NAQCGLRVTITAMKY
+529 
-544 NVPDGT
+544 GT
-550 AETDKYKYWGKDY
+550 
-563 VKSTERYCSLEEL
+563 
-576 YIWCSAASNKI
+576 
-587 KVKVESAT
+587 
-595 GDNPDNWYTQFS
+595 
-607 SDSFGLTG
+607 
-615 EAGGNYIRLK
+615 GGNTRL
-625 GDYEL
+625 Y
-630 FGGGIS
+630 FPHNGGM
-636 QSFNFW
+636 
-642 NYRFTFMTTSSN
+642 YLRN
-654 LTDQITARPEVSQSI
+654 L
-669 ININGY
+669 
-675 GSSIWTVPNQ
+675 
-685 LAFHDHLYYWDDK
+685 WD
-698 KNATFPAN
+698 T
-706 INAKGKLLE
+706 
-715 NGQSITDSI
+715 
-724 AKQIITNTLTATNA
+724 
-738 TFTGATSVPTANAGN
+738 GN
-753 SSNAIASTEFVAK
+753 SSGWITMLNDRNFQQYALPKDATAVRATSDAAGNNIQTTYATKKELPTVPSKVSAFTNDSGYAK
-766 SISDLATVATS
+766 SSDLATVATS

-835 RGGKTERGDI
+835 RGGDTERGDI
-845 IACDEASTRE
+845 IACDETSTRE

-864 LCVVGVHS
+864 QCVVGVHS

-935 GDSLDHVVGK
+935 GDSLDHVVGR

>member
-34 YADEAA
+34 YANEAA
-40 QSAEKAKESQN
+40 QSVEKAKESQN

-87 PDNTTGSRSAKTWSD
+87 PDNTAGSRSAKTWAD

-137 SLKANEAAASANTAS
+137 SLKANAAAASANTAS

-216 KAMAAAASATAAAT
+216 KATAAAASATAAAT

-317 VTFPT
+317 VTMPT

-332 ATTAFVVAA
+332 ATTAFVMAA
-341 IASLV
+341 LASLI

-398 IQTTYAT
+398 IQNTYAT
-405 KTDVEKAAND
+405 KAEMTKAAND

-421 TGQVQADWNVTD
+421 TGQVQADWSVTD
-433 TSSKAYVK
+433 TTSKAYVK
-441 NKPTK
+441 NKPSIA
-446 WNVFDLAKPL
+446 L
-456 CKSGTLDY
+456 SGTQNVSASLVINPTVGQYNEDMRMNQSTNGWATIYLGSGRNTMSGAEAHAWGISRDPSYALGIWPEGSSNRGKRGLYLPLNGRATLDG
-464 TTRPLVDVV
+464 
-473 RANKLAF
+473 K
-480 LPAEQIII
+480 III
-488 EQTVDGGQTWTDAG
+488 LEGDTVDKAKSDAEG
-502 FRDAQKENLFNELRT
+502 NTISDT
-517 YALCIPK
+517 YAKKAELPT
-524 INGKE
+524 
-529 NAQCGLRVTITAMKY
+529 TI
-544 NVPDGT
+544 
-550 AETDKYKYWGKDY
+550 
-563 VKSTERYCSLEEL
+563 
-576 YIWCSAASNKI
+576 
-587 KVKVESAT
+587 
-595 GDNPDNWYTQFS
+595 S
-607 SDSFGLTG
+607 SFTNDS
-615 EAGGNYIRLK
+615 
-625 GDYEL
+625 
-630 FGGGIS
+630 
-636 QSFNFW
+636 
-642 NYRFTFMTTSSN
+642 
-654 LTDQITARPEVSQSI
+654 
-669 ININGY
+669 GY
-675 GSSIWTVPNQ
+675 
-685 LAFHDHLYYWDDK
+685 
-698 KNATFPAN
+698 
-706 INAKGKLLE
+706 
-715 NGQSITDSI
+715 
-724 AKQIITNTLTATNA
+724 
-738 TFTGATSVPTANAGN
+738 
-753 SSNAIASTEFVAK
+753 AK
-766 SISDLATVATS
+766 SADLATVATS

-835 RGGKTERGDI
+835 RGEDTERGDI
-845 IACDEASTRE
+845 IACDETSTRE

-864 LCVVGVHS
+864 QCVVGVHS

-935 GDSLDHVVGK
+935 GDSLDHVVGR

>member
-1 MSDNEKTLEIQ
+1 MSNNEKTLEIEVVQ
-12 VISGAEGQIAAGDT
+12 GTEGTIASGEL
-26 YGAEQARE
+26 YGADQARA
-34 YADEAA
+34 YAEEAGQA
-40 QSAEKAKESQN
+40 ADRAKESQN

-68 RSAKTWSNVSKE
+68 RSSKTWSNVSKE
-80 WAESTTA
+80 WAESTGA
-87 PDNTTGSRSAKTWSD
+87 PDNTAGSRSAKTWSD

-137 SLKANEAAASANTAS
+137 SLKANAAAASANTAS
-152 LQAQAAATSAQTA
+152 LQAKAAATSAQTA

-216 KAMAAAASATAAAT
+216 KATAAAASATAAAT

-252 ADSAASS
+252 AGSAAAS
-259 ATAAAGSA
+259 ATAAAGNA

-405 KTDVEKAAND
+405 KTEMAKAAND

-433 TSSKAYVK
+433 ASSKAYVK
-441 NKPTK
+441 NKPTT
-446 WNVFDLAKPL
+446 WPSNQITKPWFIN
-456 CKSGTLDY
+456 GTYDPVIA
-464 TTRPLVDVV
+464 PLINIT
-473 RANKLAF
+473 RANRLAF
-480 LPAEQIII
+480 LPADQIVI

-502 FRDAQKENLFNELRT
+502 YTDSQKAYLFSGLKSGWVN
-517 YALCIPK
+517 IPQ
-524 INGKE
+524 IDGKM
-529 NAQCGLRVTITAMKY
+529 NTLCGLRVTITANKY
-544 NVPDGT
+544 NVPTGT
-550 AETDKYKYWGKDY
+550 AETEKYKYWDDEHWI
-563 VKSTERYCSLEEL
+563 TAERYCSLTDFWFWLSSSENAISIKIE
-576 YIWCSAASNKI
+576 AATR
-587 KVKVESAT
+587 A
-595 GDNPDNWYTQFS
+595 NPNSWTALFNHPEWGANGWDG
-607 SDSFGLTG
+607 SDYCRIPYS
-615 EAGGNYIRLK
+615 Y
-625 GDYEL
+625 
-630 FGGGIS
+630 FGGVVG
-636 QSFNFW
+636 QQNQYC
-642 NYRFTFMTTSSN
+642 NYRFTFMTKPSAGKDTLGTQFQTQTQGISSIMGYGEKVWVSSN
-654 LTDQITARPEVSQSI
+654 SMMEL
-669 ININGY
+669 
-675 GSSIWTVPNQ
+675 
-685 LAFHDHLYYWDDK
+685 DHLYYWDPA
-698 KNATFPAN
+698 KNTTFTGS
-706 INAKGKLLE
+706 INTLGKIKE
-715 NGQSITDSI
+715 NGKNLTDSI
-724 AKQIITNTLTATNA
+724 MESVNSAIKKSIPTTISSFTNDV
-738 TFTGATSVPTANAGN
+738 GY
-753 SSNAIASTEFVAK
+753 AK
-766 SISDLATVATS
+766 SADLAMVATS

-835 RGGKTERGDI
+835 RGGDTERGDI
-845 IACDEASTRE
+845 IACDETSTRE